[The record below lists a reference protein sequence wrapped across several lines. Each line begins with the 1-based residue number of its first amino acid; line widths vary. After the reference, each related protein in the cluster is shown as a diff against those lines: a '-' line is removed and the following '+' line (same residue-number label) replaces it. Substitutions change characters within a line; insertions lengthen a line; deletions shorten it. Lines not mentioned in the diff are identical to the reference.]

1 MSKAISE
8 KRRQKDEEEIA
19 RIMRG
24 TSKVTTP
31 SSKLH
36 RYGQLLL
43 ESQRAAKKNKIEL
56 AEKLRKDAEIIFYHF
71 QTVID

>member
-1 MSKAISE
+1 
-8 KRRQKDEEEIA
+8 
-19 RIMRG
+19 MRG
-24 TSKVTTP
+24 TSKVITP
-31 SSKLH
+31 STQLH

-43 ESQRAAKKNKIEL
+43 ESQRAAKKNKVEL